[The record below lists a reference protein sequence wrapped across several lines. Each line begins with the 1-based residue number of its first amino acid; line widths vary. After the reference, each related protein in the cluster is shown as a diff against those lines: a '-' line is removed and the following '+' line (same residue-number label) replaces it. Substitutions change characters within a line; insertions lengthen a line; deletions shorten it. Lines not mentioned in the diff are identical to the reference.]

1 MCILHVNPIKLH
13 GEAWSIAF
21 GPPTWTSK
29 AMPVAT
35 QSQFARIYLGNAQSA
50 AHLPGLCA
58 TFGSVSG
65 TLCQPL
71 PSMTEDGPGQS
82 NAARLRLKE
91 TEKKI
96 SLFRGISQESNPRLL
111 ARSPLNYLLHQG
123 KFPKSYLNFA
133 SLARFCTRN
142 TPWV

>member
-1 MCILHVNPIKLH
+1 MRIFHVNPIKLH

-50 AHLPGLCA
+50 AHLPGL
-58 TFGSVSG
+58 
-65 TLCQPL
+65 LCNFWLSFRHFVPTTSFHERRW
-71 PSMTEDGPGQS
+71 PGPIQCS
-82 NAARLRLKE
+82 TTAAVRNR
-91 TEKKI
+91 KKNLSI
-96 SLFRGISQESNPRLL
+96 PGISQESNPRLL
-111 ARSPLNYLLHQG
+111 ASSPLNYLLHQG
-123 KFPKSYLNFA
+123 KFRNSHLNFA

-142 TPWV
+142 TPLV